1 MSARAT
7 VNTTEAVSPPA
18 CPRLGDRGGY
28 RGWGWAGAG
37 AATLL
42 APLALALAA
51 CVSTP
56 EAAAPIARA
65 EAPRFDPFIFF
76 LGESR
81 GEGMLDKVRSG
92 PVTVRVESRGRIEI
106 EPHHEA
112 GWDAP
117 DTRVLVIDQT
127 VTEGDKRPR
136 KRRWRLTEIAPGY
149 YEGSLTDAIGP
160 VTGRAEGNRLVLEYR
175 MKGGF
180 QVRQELTLSPDGS
193 RAANVLKVSQ
203 LGVTVAVLAEEIVR
217 G

>member
-1 MSARAT
+1 MSLRA
-7 VNTTEAVSPPA
+7 
-18 CPRLGDRGGY
+18 G
-28 RGWGWAGAG
+28 
-37 AATLL
+37 
-42 APLALALAA
+42 LALALVLGLGG

-65 EAPRFDPFIFF
+65 ETPRFDPFTFF
-76 LGESR
+76 LGASR
-81 GEGMLDKVRSG
+81 GEGTLAKAFSDKV
-92 PVTVRVESRGRIEI
+92 PVRVESRGRIAL
-106 EPHHEA
+106 EPRHEA
-112 GWDAP
+112 SWDAP
-117 DTRVLVIDQT
+117 DIRVLVLDQV

-136 KRRWRLTEIAPGY
+136 KRQWRLTEIAPGR

-175 MKGGF
+175 MEGGF

>member
-1 MSARAT
+1 MSRRAL
-7 VNTTEAVSPPA
+7 A
-18 CPRLGDRGGY
+18 
-28 RGWGWAGAG
+28 
-37 AATLL
+37 LL
-42 APLALALAA
+42 APLALLPGA

-65 EAPRFDPFIFF
+65 EAPRFDPFVFF
-76 LGESR
+76 LGASR
-81 GEGMLDKVRSG
+81 GEGTLDKVLSD

-112 GWDAP
+112 SWDAA
-117 DTRVLVIDQT
+117 DTRVLVLDQT

-136 KRRWRLTEIAPGY
+136 KRQWRLIEIAPGY
-149 YEGSLTDAIGP
+149 YEGSLTDAIGK
-160 VTGRAEGNRLVLEYR
+160 VTGRSEGNRLVLEYR

-180 QVRQELTLSPDGS
+180 QVRQELTLWEDGR
-193 RAANVLKVSQ
+193 RAANVLKVSH

>member
-1 MSARAT
+1 MSRRAL
-7 VNTTEAVSPPA
+7 A
-18 CPRLGDRGGY
+18 
-28 RGWGWAGAG
+28 
-37 AATLL
+37 LL
-42 APLALALAA
+42 CPLALMLGA

-56 EAAAPIARA
+56 EGLPAIAAA
-65 EAPRFDPFIFF
+65 ETPRFDPFVFF

-81 GEGMLDKVRSG
+81 GEGVLDKALSD
-92 PVTVRVESRGRIEI
+92 PVTVRVESRGRIEV

-112 GWDAP
+112 GWDAA
-117 DTRVLVIDQT
+117 DIRVLVLDQT

-136 KRRWRLTEIAPGY
+136 KRQWRLIEIAPGY

-160 VTGRAEGNRLVLEYR
+160 VTGRSEGNRLVLEYR
-175 MKGGF
+175 MEGGF
-180 QVRQELTLSPDGS
+180 QVRQELTLSPDGR